1 MSLSVLFLILLAQFL
16 LKNIDKFLGKGL
28 EIGLLFEMVYYNMA
42 WVVALAVPMAILVST
57 LMAFGRLSSDNE
69 ITAMRSSGITY
80 LSLLGP
86 ALVFSIMVTI
96 LMMYFN
102 NWILPDMNYKAR
114 NLISNISKKNPDV
127 LFDQKQLHNELEGY
141 VIYFESRDENSG
153 RFKNATIIEH
163 NNIDIIK
170 TIISESAEMVNDFN
184 DDIITLNLENGYI
197 YENLKDQN
205 EYRIIEFEKN
215 LVRIDANNLSFQRKD
230 SKYRGDRELNY
241 TSIKQK
247 INYFDSKILES
258 KKRIRDRVVMIT
270 PDIEIN
276 SPDSALSFIKNKIND
291 LPSIAN
297 KNSNSSKMKRSLKN
311 IERGVSHDKKQI
323 EANKKSKNKY
333 LVEMHKK
340 FSIPVASVVFILVGA
355 PLGIIARRGKFSI
368 SMVISLLFFLI
379 YWAFLIGGEE
389 FADQGKL
396 NPILAMWLP
405 NIVLFLIGLFLNIK
419 IAKDIQN
426 FKLPKIFSIKKNKS
440 NV

>member
-1 MSLSVLFLILLAQFL
+1 M
-16 LKNIDKFLGKGL
+16 
-28 EIGLLFEMVYYNMA
+28 
-42 WVVALAVPMAILVST
+42 
-57 LMAFGRLSSDNE
+57 
-69 ITAMRSSGITY
+69 
-80 LSLLGP
+80 
-86 ALVFSIMVTI
+86 
-96 LMMYFN
+96 
-102 NWILPDMNYKAR
+102 
-114 NLISNISKKNPDV
+114 
-127 LFDQKQLHNELEGY
+127 HNELEGY
-141 VIYFESRDENSG
+141 VIYFESRDEDSG

-247 INYFDSKILES
+247 INYFDSKISES

-276 SPDSALSFIKNKIND
+276 SPDSALSFIKNKINE